1 MSYLLDE
8 SIVEG
13 INKIKGDSLE
23 SSILEDIGLS
33 NDGDLADAP
42 DVEDITKAVDEDG
55 KPLDDDEQREER
67 IIEESEMPVELNYK
81 FGMEDYSVDPTQGQP
96 EDPKSSDANRFLPY
110 CPVKICQIPG
120 QGIRYCAYLTGTV
133 LDVENYVDLI
143 DTLIMASPKDEYYI
157 FIDSPGGMIASGGI
171 IASAIH
177 HSRAKVYTVAR
188 GICASAAA
196 LIHSAAKKENQ
207 LVGDFAVMM
216 YHMSSHFDM
225 GSSTK
230 ILERAANQVRYVNEC
245 LLNKAL
251 ADGHFTQ
258 DEFNKIQ
265 TGEEIFIP
273 ASEFLRRVGR

>member
-1 MSYLLDE
+1 MNYSFSDRY
-8 SIVEG
+8 
-13 INKIKGDSLE
+13 
-23 SSILEDIGLS
+23 ILEDIGLS
-33 NDGDLADAP
+33 DEGDLANNP
-42 DVEDITKAVDEDG
+42 KVEDITKAVDEDG
-55 KPLDDDEQREER
+55 EPLSDEAQKTER
-67 IIEESEMPVELNYK
+67 INENTTGYDPSPMPMEGR
-81 FGMEDYSVDPTQGQP
+81 FAGMEGYGVAP
-96 EDPKSSDANRFLPY
+96 ESDEGKGKNMNEPLPY
-110 CPVKICQIPG
+110 CPIKVYAIPG
-120 QGIRYCAYLTGTV
+120 KGIRFCAYLTGTIT
-133 LDVENYVDLI
+133 DVDNYVDLI
-143 DTLIMASPKDEYYI
+143 DTLIMAEPEDEYFI

-171 IASAIH
+171 IASAVH

-273 ASEFLRRVGR
+273 ASEFLHRVGRDNNGQQ

>member
-1 MSYLLDE
+1 MSYLLDK
-8 SIVEG
+8 SVVEG
-13 INKIKGDSLE
+13 INEIKGDSLE
-23 SSILEDIGLS
+23 SAILEDIGLS
-33 NDGDLADAP
+33 DDGDLADAP
-42 DVEDITKAVDEDG
+42 EVEDITKAVDEDG
-55 KPLDDDEQREER
+55 QPLAEEVQKEER
-67 IIEESEMPVELNYK
+67 AAEETEMPVELRYK
-81 FGMEDYSVDPTQGQP
+81 FGMEDYAMTPPPEQP
-96 EDPKSSDANRFLPY
+96 KGGAQKNVNEPLPY
-110 CPVKICQIPG
+110 CPIKVYQIPG
-120 QGIRYCAYLTGTV
+120 RGIRYCAYVTGTI

-143 DTLIMASPKDEYYI
+143 DTLIMASPEDEYFI

-171 IASAIH
+171 IASAVH

-207 LVGDFAVMM
+207 MVGDFAVMM

-225 GSSTK
+225 GTSTK

-258 DEFNKIQ
+258 EEFNKIQ

>member
-1 MSYLLDE
+1 MRYSFSDNY
-8 SIVEG
+8 
-13 INKIKGDSLE
+13 
-23 SSILEDIGLS
+23 ILEDIGLT
-33 NDGDLADAP
+33 NDGDLADSP
-42 DVEDITKAVDEDG
+42 EVEDVSKAVNEDG
-55 KPLDDDEQREER
+55 EPLPDEAQKQER
-67 IIEESEMPVELNYK
+67 QNENSVEDLPITDSLRFK
-81 FGMEDYSVDPTQGQP
+81 VGMEDYAIRRMNQQGEAKQ
-96 EDPKSSDANRFLPY
+96 DDANAPLPY
-110 CPVKICQIPG
+110 CPIKMCPIPG
-120 QGIRYCAYLTGTV
+120 KGIRYCAYITGTI

-143 DTLIMASPKDEYYI
+143 DTLIMAAPEDEYYI
-157 FIDSPGGMIASGGI
+157 FLDSPGGMIASGGI

-177 HSRAKVYTVAR
+177 HSRANVYTVAR

-207 LVGDFAVMM
+207 LAGDFAVMM

-273 ASEFLRRVGR
+273 ASEFLHRVGRDNDGQQ